1 MRRLFFLFLLVLFA
15 NSIFS
20 QSVVNK
26 TINWI
31 PFEQALAK
39 SKQDGKPVFL
49 DIYTDWC
56 GYCKRMDAT
65 TFQDTSV
72 IRYVNQHFHAAKLN
86 AETTKPISFRD
97 TIYTNSRYVEGQ
109 RATPHDVVM
118 VLTGNRPSY
127 PTIVYILD
135 SKGIIAPVPGMQ
147 TVETIQPFLFY
158 FGEKVYETTNLW
170 EAFNKGLTAPKFN
183 R

>member
-1 MRRLFFLFLLVLFA
+1 MRRLFLLILLSLFA
-15 NSIFS
+15 IVSFS
-20 QSVVNK
+20 QAVVNK
-26 TINWI
+26 SINWI
-31 PFEQALAK
+31 PFEQALVK

-49 DIYTDWC
+49 DVYTDWC

-72 IRYVNQHFHAAKLN
+72 IRYINQHFHAAKLN
-86 AETTKPISFRD
+86 AETTKPIQFRD
-97 TIYTNSRYVEGQ
+97 SVYTNSKFVEGQ
-109 RATPHDVVM
+109 RATSHDVVM

-127 PTIVYILD
+127 PTIVYILE

-158 FGEKVYETTNLW
+158 FGEKVYEITNLW
-170 EAFNKGLTAPKFN
+170 EAFYKGYTAPKFTK
-183 R
+183 